1 MDSAADSASSP
12 AGDRPPPD
20 GRTPQNERAFTLA
33 GFWRTAEARWV
44 ALGAALFGILFS
56 YPILLRLTQPSEQN
70 DWDFEAELHWVAYY
84 SVEHFHQLPL
94 WNPYKC
100 GGMPMLGNPQS
111 RILTPFF
118 LLHLIVGPMVGM
130 HLEVT
135 LHLAIAWAGG
145 YLFARLLGLRP
156 LSALLAAT
164 VFPAAGWFP
173 LHLGEGHLVF
183 LGVVYLPWLLAAIAA
198 SEKRFPIAA
207 VVIAFL
213 FAFSFG
219 EGSVLMIV
227 TELPVIGIYVLS
239 EMLRRRSFRPLG
251 AIAIGGT
258 LGLGLAAVD
267 LMPAV
272 ELVRERGRVPWGPAW
287 VMWHDLPQ
295 IWFARDQVQLALQN
309 RFFIEFGSYLS
320 PAFVV
325 LAAASLIFFRRRIIV
340 WIAIGWF
347 LILAIRGDNCLIP
360 VFSWMRD
367 LPFLSIMRLSSRF
380 LIPFAF
386 CVGVLAAYGAEELQR
401 RFGRIGQWCVAALL
415 VAGTI
420 DSLLVGTPFLV
431 HAFDRVPAQIP
442 HSANFRQLD
451 HANVFDQTVI
461 AQANMG
467 IVNCYE
473 YTHWKTT
480 VSGYNDPG
488 YNGEQFLFAGI
499 GSVLPLEWTPN
510 ELSYQVDSRWP
521 SEVVINQ
528 NYDPGWRL
536 ERGQGVVRP
545 LNGWLAVSVPAG
557 RQTIVLKYRDR
568 AFEVGAIVSLLSL
581 LIAAAI
587 LLWPRRRDPR
597 PA

>member
-1 MDSAADSASSP
+1 MASAADPSSASG
-12 AGDRPPPD
+12 GDRPLDDRATAPL
-20 GRTPQNERAFTLA
+20 GEQAFTLD
-33 GFWRTAEARWV
+33 GFWRKAEARWV
-44 ALGAALFGILFS
+44 MLGAALFGILFS

-84 SVEHFHQLPL
+84 SVKHFHQFPL

-130 HLEVT
+130 HLEIT

-145 YLFARLLGLRP
+145 YLFARLLNLGP
-156 LSALLAAT
+156 LSALVAAT

-173 LHLGEGHLVF
+173 LHMGEGHLVF
-183 LGVVYLPWLLAAIAA
+183 LAIAYLPWLLAAITVA
-198 SEKRFPIAA
+198 EQRFQIAV

-213 FAFSFG
+213 FAFSLG
-219 EGSVLMIV
+219 EGSVLMVV
-227 TELPVIGIYVLS
+227 TEMPVIGIYALF
-239 EMLRRRSFRPLG
+239 ETLRRRSLRPLL
-251 AIAIGGT
+251 AIAAGGA
-258 LGLGLAAVD
+258 LGLGIAAVA
-267 LMPAV
+267 LLPAI

-287 VMWHDLPQ
+287 VMWHDLPR
-295 IWFARDQVQLALQN
+295 IWFARDQVQIALEN

-325 LAAASLIFFRRRIIV
+325 LAAASLILFRRRVIT

-386 CVGVLAAYGAEELQR
+386 CVGILAAYGAEEVQR
-401 RFGRIGQWCVAALL
+401 RFGNPGRWCVAVLL

-431 HAFDRVPAQIP
+431 HAFDRVPDQIP
-442 HSANFRQLD
+442 HSADFRQLA
-451 HANVFDQTVI
+451 HGNVFDQTVI

-467 IVNCYE
+467 IVQCYE
-473 YTHWKTT
+473 YTPWKTN
-480 VSGYNDPG
+480 VVGYNDPG
-488 YNGEQFLFAGI
+488 YRGEQYLFPGT
-499 GSVLPLEWTPN
+499 GSLLPLNWTPN
-510 ELSYQVDSRWP
+510 QLTYQVDLRLP
-521 SEVVINQ
+521 SYVVINQ
-528 NYDPGWRL
+528 NYEPGWNL
-536 ERGQGVVRP
+536 VQGRGSVRP
-545 LNGWLAVSVPAG
+545 VNGLLAVLVPAG
-557 RQTIVLKYRDR
+557 RQTIVLRYRGR
-568 AFEVGAIVSLLSL
+568 AVEVGAVVSLLSL
-581 LIAAAI
+581 LIAAGL
-587 LLWPRRRDPR
+587 LLWPRRES
-597 PA
+597 